1 MQSEI
6 CKTAIDRAI
15 MLKYGFVDGQGLCA
29 AQRLVIVLRYDQ
41 AFGVEI

>member
-15 MLKYGFVDGQGLCA
+15 MLEIRIRHGQGLCA

-41 AFGVEI
+41 ALGLEI